1 MAEESAS
8 IAQRLEALEQISHAR
23 VVERVGQIEQR
34 MSRIESAR
42 EAEEPHVATK
52 ADIARLETLIVGTRS
67 DLQGQIGD
75 LRADMQAEIGGLQGQ
90 IGSLRADM
98 QAEIGGL
105 RADMQAEIGGLR
117 ADMQAEIGGLRADM
131 QAEIG
136 GLRADMQAEIGG
148 LRADMQRQM
157 GELQSDLEDKINAVN
172 TAGEKRLRHFLM
184 WLIGTA
190 IALAAVIIAAFAII
204 VGQML

>member
-131 QAEIG
+131 Q
-136 GLRADMQAEIGG
+136 
-148 LRADMQRQM
+148 RQM